1 MFFAY
6 LVQEFLQF
14 LFTHYFLFL
23 SGLVLS
29 IIYRL
34 FNLIWLIVLCEAK
47 RNERFAQYR
56 FVSFRFAKYHKP
68 NLLESRDSSSS
79 YNQPLQKSRSSAF
92 RNLLWTDKH
101 QVLVRFKRTPK
112 SRYFGVHQG
121 PKGLHKRCIITL
133 LFRVQNKCTLLL
145 LFPSESMMM
154 NDYLGFF
161 SSMRNGFVTLNWKPV
176 DR

>member
-34 FNLIWLIVLCEAK
+34 FNL
-47 RNERFAQYR
+47 
-56 FVSFRFAKYHKP
+56 
-68 NLLESRDSSSS
+68 NLLELRDSSSS
-79 YNQPLQKSRSSAF
+79 YNKPLQKEQIQCFQKLIMDRWTSGFSPLQENAEKPIFRGPPRPERSSQ
-92 RNLLWTDKH
+92 T
-101 QVLVRFKRTPK
+101 VYY
-112 SRYFGVHQG
+112 YFEFI
-121 PKGLHKRCIITL
+121 RE
-133 LFRVQNKCTLLL
+133 RQNKCTLLL
-145 LFPSESMMM
+145 LFPSESMM

-161 SSMRNGFVTLNWKPV
+161 SSMRNGFVTLKWKPV